1 MNTGV
6 KPYMIYFM
14 EELSS
19 VFVNH
24 FYRPDMN
31 EITTK
36 RIRPVLDE
44 LRSELLILDDFS

>member
-1 MNTGV
+1 VLN
-6 KPYMIYFM
+6 PYDIIKRRIS
-14 EELSS
+14 SS

-31 EITTK
+31 EITAK